1 MLSPAFQDILHVSKL
16 RWESD
21 LLLISRASL
30 DHDFVELQKMQFNV
44 NGVEHDLRLIERIES
59 RLYNVEDTQRVILEL
74 GNKYTNKQRQ
84 LRKLCFF
91 NWETLYWER

>member
-59 RLYNVEDTQRVILEL
+59 RLYNVEDTQRVIHMLL
-74 GNKYTNKQRQ
+74 FKRLYT
-84 LRKLCFF
+84 C
-91 NWETLYWER
+91 

>member
-59 RLYNVEDTQRVILEL
+59 RLYNVKTPSV
-74 GNKYTNKQRQ
+74 
-84 LRKLCFF
+84 
-91 NWETLYWER
+91 